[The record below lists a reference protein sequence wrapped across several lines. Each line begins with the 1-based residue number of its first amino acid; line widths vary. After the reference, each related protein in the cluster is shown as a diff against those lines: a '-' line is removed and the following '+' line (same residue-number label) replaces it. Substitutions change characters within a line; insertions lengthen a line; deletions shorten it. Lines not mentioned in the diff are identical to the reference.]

1 MGLEEVFMTIS
12 TDYEFIKVDVPA
24 AEVLRITLNR
34 PEARNALSNKLRGEL
49 FDALHK
55 ADQDDAIGVIVI
67 RGDEKAFSAGYDLK
81 MDLTKDRPYPT
92 APGLGPVGGWARHVV
107 EGSFKIWDLA
117 KPVIAQVSGYCLAG
131 GLELAHSCDLIY
143 TTPDAK
149 FGYPAV
155 RMISTADNHFFPWV
169 FGIRRSMELMLTGD
183 SISGSRAVEWGL
195 ANAAYPLEELEE
207 RVLEMAVRVAAVPRD
222 IQQFNKRAVHRQ
234 MDLMGIRSALLA
246 GADMQE
252 LSSHSETAKSF
263 GKKVAEGGL
272 TKTLSERDGKFGDG
286 RTAN

>member
-1 MGLEEVFMTIS
+1 MSLS
-12 TDYEFIKVDVPA
+12 TDYEFIKIDSPA
-24 AEVLRITLNR
+24 DQVLRITLDR

-55 ADQDDAIGVIVI
+55 ADQDDSVGVMII

-81 MDLTKDRPYPT
+81 MDLRENRPYYT
-92 APGLGPVGGWARHVV
+92 SPGLGPVGGWARHVV

-117 KPVIAQVSGYCLAG
+117 KPVIAQVSGFCLAG

-169 FGIRRSMELMLTGD
+169 FGLRRSMELMLTGD
-183 SISGSRAVEWGL
+183 SIDGTKAVEWGF
-195 ANAAYPLEELEE
+195 ANAAYPLEELEGK
-207 RVLEMAVRVAAVPRD
+207 VLEMALRVAAVPRD
-222 IQQFNKRAVHRQ
+222 IQQFNKRSVHNQ

-246 GADMQE
+246 GAELQE
-252 LSSHSETAKSF
+252 LSSHTETARSF